1 METQTNSVKKKQ
13 DGKQTN
19 PKTEPE
25 NLRGTFV
32 AVLIVGGI
40 ILLSWFGVFG
50 LFLERA

>member
-1 METQTNSVKKKQ
+1 METQTNTPGQKKSK
-13 DGKQTN
+13 KE
-19 PKTEPE
+19 KTQPEQE
-25 NLRGTFV
+25 NLKGTFA